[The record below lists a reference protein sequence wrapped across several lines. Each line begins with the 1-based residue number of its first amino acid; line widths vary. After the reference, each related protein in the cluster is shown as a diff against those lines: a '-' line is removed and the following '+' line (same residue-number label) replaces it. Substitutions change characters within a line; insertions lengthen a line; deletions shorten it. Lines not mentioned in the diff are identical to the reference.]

1 MEMNIEHYLQT
12 CRELSQLTTQNGWID
27 NDTLKITI
35 LSTEENS
42 VVVEVRFDELI
53 MEGSGC
59 LADRIKCYGQVR
71 LQLDENDH
79 IINMEIL

>member
-1 MEMNIEHYLQT
+1 MNIERYLKT

-27 NDTLKITI
+27 DDTLKITT

-42 VVVEVRFDELI
+42 VVVEVRFDELV

-59 LADRIKCYGQVR
+59 LADRVKCYGQVR
-71 LQLDENDH
+71 LQRDENDQ
-79 IINMEIL
+79 IVNMEIL